1 MYIVGEP
8 PCHPACASLSI
19 KCRPPG
25 KLCWS
30 SSSSV
35 TMRRSQQVE
44 EDEALARRL
53 QLEADSEF
61 AGVEQIS
68 ITEEQQAAVRL
79 QQMEEDK
86 LLARRLQAED
96 DSDIAVV
103 EQISISEEEEAAA
116 RSQQLREDEALA
128 RRLQAEDDSDI
139 AAVEQLA
146 ISKDDAICFQQAEDD
161 EELQVESG
169 SEIAVEEQ
177 ISSCEEEEAAVP
189 SQQVEE
195 DEALARRLQAEDDS
209 VIAAVVEQLVVSDEE
224 EEATG
229 LQQVGDHKELHRH
242 LQVRLDQVEPTLH
255 SRHRHHLHYHHLHQ
269 LHHHRL
275 HRGHPT
281 ERRWMI
287 QVASGEDL
295 IGHRGSR
302 DATSNDAEGNDYE
315 SLLELEEH
323 QGAVRTNQLSAT
335 DIQRF
340 PTKVFRRCGGSG
352 GNTQCQIC
360 FCDYSDGEKLR
371 MLPCF
376 HDYHVH
382 CIDQWL
388 KDNPTCPICRVNLAD
403 KDAIAPPDL

>member
-53 QLEADSEF
+53 QLEVNSEF

-103 EQISISEEEEAAA
+103 EQISISEEEEAVA

-139 AAVEQLA
+139 A
-146 ISKDDAICFQQAEDD
+146 
-161 EELQVESG
+161 
-169 SEIAVEEQ
+169 VEEQ
-177 ISSCEEEEAAVP
+177 ISSCEEEEEAAVP

>member
-1 MYIVGEP
+1 
-8 PCHPACASLSI
+8 
-19 KCRPPG
+19 
-25 KLCWS
+25 
-30 SSSSV
+30 
-35 TMRRSQQVE
+35 MRRSQQVE

-128 RRLQAEDDSDI
+128 RRLQVEDDSDI

-146 ISKDDAICFQQAEDD
+146 ISEEDAICFQRAEDD
-161 EELQVESG
+161 EELQVEAG
-169 SEIAVEEQ
+169 SDIAVEEQ
-177 ISSCEEEEAAVP
+177 ISSSEGEEEEEEDAVP

-209 VIAAVVEQLVVSDEE
+209 VLAAVVEQLAVSDEE
-224 EEATG
+224 EGATG
-229 LQQVGDHKELHRH
+229 LQQVEDHEALHQH
-242 LQVRLDQVEPTLH
+242 LQARLDRVEH
-255 SRHRHHLHYHHLHQ
+255 NRHRHHLHYHHLHQ
-269 LHHHRL
+269 RPLHRL
-275 HRGHPT
+275 HRGRPT

-287 QVASGEDL
+287 QVAPGEVV
-295 IGHRGSR
+295 IGHGGSR
-302 DATSNDAEGNDYE
+302 DATSDDAEGNDYE
-315 SLLELEEH
+315 SLLELEER

-340 PTKVFRRCGGSG
+340 PTKVFQGCGGSG

-360 FCDYSDGEKLR
+360 VCDYSDGEKLR
-371 MLPCF
+371 ILPCF

-403 KDAIAPPDL
+403 TDAIAPPTSDL

>member
-1 MYIVGEP
+1 
-8 PCHPACASLSI
+8 
-19 KCRPPG
+19 
-25 KLCWS
+25 
-30 SSSSV
+30 
-35 TMRRSQQVE
+35 MRRS
-44 EDEALARRL
+44 
-53 QLEADSEF
+53 F
-61 AGVEQIS
+61 TGVEQIS

-128 RRLQAEDDSDI
+128 RRLQVEDDSDM

-146 ISKDDAICFQQAEDD
+146 ISEEDAICFQQAEDD
-161 EELQVESG
+161 EELQVEAG
-169 SEIAVEEQ
+169 SDIAVEEQ
-177 ISSCEEEEAAVP
+177 ISSSEEEEEEEEEEDAVP

-209 VIAAVVEQLVVSDEE
+209 VLAAVVEQLAVSDEE
-224 EEATG
+224 EGATG
-229 LQQVGDHKELHRH
+229 LQQVEDHEALHQH
-242 LQVRLDQVEPTLH
+242 LQARLDRVEH
-255 SRHRHHLHYHHLHQ
+255 NRHRHHLHYHHLHQ
-269 LHHHRL
+269 RLLHRL
-275 HRGHPT
+275 HRGRPT

-287 QVASGEDL
+287 QVAPGEVV
-295 IGHRGSR
+295 IGHGRSR
-302 DATSNDAEGNDYE
+302 DATSDDAEGNDYE
-315 SLLELEEH
+315 SLLELEER

-340 PTKVFRRCGGSG
+340 PTKVFQGCGGSG

-360 FCDYSDGEKLR
+360 VCDYSDGEKLR
-371 MLPCF
+371 ILPCF

-403 KDAIAPPDL
+403 KDAIAPPTSDL

>member
-1 MYIVGEP
+1 
-8 PCHPACASLSI
+8 
-19 KCRPPG
+19 
-25 KLCWS
+25 
-30 SSSSV
+30 
-35 TMRRSQQVE
+35 MRRSFSPIELPFEYFRVLNSYSIT
-44 EDEALARRL
+44 DELLNLSISSPA
-53 QLEADSEF
+53 

-128 RRLQAEDDSDI
+128 RRLQVEDDSDM

-146 ISKDDAICFQQAEDD
+146 ISEEDAICFQQAEDD
-161 EELQVESG
+161 EELQVEAG
-169 SEIAVEEQ
+169 SDIAVEEQ
-177 ISSCEEEEAAVP
+177 ISSSEEEEEEEDAVP

-209 VIAAVVEQLVVSDEE
+209 VLAAVVEQLAVSDEE
-224 EEATG
+224 EGATG
-229 LQQVGDHKELHRH
+229 LQQVEDHEALHQH
-242 LQVRLDQVEPTLH
+242 LQARLDRVEH
-255 SRHRHHLHYHHLHQ
+255 NRHRHHLHYHHLHQ
-269 LHHHRL
+269 RLLHRL
-275 HRGHPT
+275 HRGRPT

-287 QVASGEDL
+287 QVAPGEVL
-295 IGHRGSR
+295 IGHGRSR
-302 DATSNDAEGNDYE
+302 DATSDDAEGNDYE
-315 SLLELEEH
+315 SLLELEER

-340 PTKVFRRCGGSG
+340 PTKVFQGCGGSG

-360 FCDYSDGEKLR
+360 VCDYSDGEKLR
-371 MLPCF
+371 ILPCF

-403 KDAIAPPDL
+403 KDTIAPPTSDL

>member
-1 MYIVGEP
+1 
-8 PCHPACASLSI
+8 
-19 KCRPPG
+19 
-25 KLCWS
+25 
-30 SSSSV
+30 
-35 TMRRSQQVE
+35 MRRSQQVE

-177 ISSCEEEEAAVP
+177 ISSCEEEEEEAAVP

-209 VIAAVVEQLVVSDEE
+209 VIAVVEQLVVSDEE

>member
-53 QLEADSEF
+53 QLEVNSEF

-103 EQISISEEEEAAA
+103 EQISISEEEEAVA

-177 ISSCEEEEAAVP
+177 ISSCEEEEEAAVP

-229 LQQVGDHKELHRH
+229 LQ
-242 LQVRLDQVEPTLH
+242 QVRLDQVEPTLH